1 MTGYLADRRA
11 SLRMRL
17 AAGLWLALAALPVAA
32 AAEAPADLYY
42 ERALMSVADGRC
54 RLFTPEVASALG
66 AAEAQARG
74 AALRAG
80 ASPDQLRAV
89 AARAAGAAS
98 KLPCRSPDLQLA
110 AARVRQGFDGYS
122 RLLRM
127 TFPGDVSAWRA
138 DRSLPVASPVWRLSQ
153 DARLGRGSVTF
164 GLAGDWNA
172 PAELL
177 AVGDFGSGPQPYAA
191 RLVVR
196 DPTRAPEPYLNALRL
211 GASARLPLSARVP
224 PPGAARVFSADD
236 RALAGPT
243 LAPGGAKSALAF
255 SFPAAAV
262 AALADLDPREAVS
275 VAFLFQGPHGDIER
289 TAFIE
294 VGDFAAGRAF
304 LAAARR

>member
-1 MTGYLADRRA
+1 MTGQFHTRA
-11 SLRMRL
+11 LLS
-17 AAGLWLALAALPVAA
+17 AGLWLALAAMPALAT
-32 AAEAPADLYY
+32 AEAPSDLYY
-42 ERALMSVADGRC
+42 ERALMHFADGRC
-54 RLFTPEVASALG
+54 RLFTPELASALG

-80 ASPDQLRAV
+80 ASPDQLQAV
-89 AARAAGAAS
+89 SARAAGTAS
-98 KLPCRSPDLQLA
+98 RLSCRSSDLQLA

-127 TFPGDVSAWRA
+127 TFPGDVAAWRA
-138 DRSLPVASPVWRLSQ
+138 DRSLPAASPVWRLSQ
-153 DARLGRGSVTF
+153 EARLGGGSVTF

-177 AVGDFGSGPQPYAA
+177 AVSDFGPGPQPYAA
-191 RLVVR
+191 RLLLR
-196 DPTRAPEPYLNALRL
+196 DPARAPEPYLSALHP
-211 GASARLPLSARVP
+211 GASARLPLSARIP
-224 PPGAARVFSADD
+224 PPGAARVFVADD
-236 RALAGPT
+236 RALAGQT
-243 LAPGGAKSALAF
+243 LAPAGAKSALAF
-255 SFPAAAV
+255 SFPASAI

-289 TAFIE
+289 RAYIE

>member
-1 MTGYLADRRA
+1 MTGHLPLRR
-11 SLRMRL
+11 LL
-17 AAGLWLALAALPVAA
+17 AAGLWLALAAAPAVG

-42 ERALMSVADGRC
+42 ERALMSLADDRC
-54 RLFTPEVASALG
+54 RLFTPELASALD

-80 ASPDQLRAV
+80 ASPAQLRAV
-89 AARAAGAAS
+89 AARAAGTAS
-98 KLPCRSPDLQLA
+98 RLPCRSPDLQLA

-127 TFPGDVSAWRA
+127 TFPGDVSVWRA

-153 DARLGRGSVTF
+153 AAQLGAGSVTF

-177 AVGDFGSGPQPYAA
+177 AVADFGSGPQPYAA
-191 RLVVR
+191 RLMVR
-196 DPTRAPEPYLNALRL
+196 DPARAPEPYLDALRP

-224 PPGAARVFSADD
+224 PPEAARVFAADD
-236 RALAGPT
+236 RAIAGQT
-243 LAPGGAKSALAF
+243 LAPAGTRTALAF
-255 SFPAAAV
+255 SFPTAAV
-262 AALADLDPREAVS
+262 AALAELDPREAVS
-275 VAFLFQGPHGDIER
+275 LEFLFQGPHGDVER

-304 LAAARR
+304 LATARR